1 MGNWI
6 IRKMQEKDLEEVAA
20 IEKRTFTDAWSL
32 LSFREELDNPYA
44 VYICVQETQE
54 GPIAAYC
61 GYIRS
66 FEDAEILNVAVDAP
80 FRGRGIAREMMTRL
94 MEYGRS
100 EGVENFTLEV
110 RAGNAAA
117 IALYEK
123 LGFRSVGEH
132 RNFYSNPREDALIM
146 WYFAAEHRQDGKEH
160 VTE

>member
-54 GPIAAYC
+54 GPIAGYC

-80 FRGRGIAREMMTRL
+80 FRGRGIALEMMTWL
-94 MEYGRS
+94 MEYGRL
-100 EGVENFTLEV
+100 EGVENYTLEV
-110 RAGNAAA
+110 RAGNTAA
-117 IALYEK
+117 ISLYEK
-123 LGFRSVGEH
+123 LGFRLAGI
-132 RNFYSNPREDALIM
+132 RPGFYSNPREDALIM
-146 WYFAAEHRQDGKEH
+146 WKYK
-160 VTE
+160 